1 MKKYKKYRQGDLL
14 IMEVDEIPQGLEPSK
29 DLLLISGSTA
39 SHDHK
44 LTGGVV
50 YHKEDGLLQGY
61 FKLEKKEKV
70 VHRTKDN
77 KEGEHKDI
85 ELPKGIYS
93 FYRQREYLPEGYNII
108 QD

>member
-1 MKKYKKYRQGDLL
+1 MKKYRQGDLL
-14 IMEVDEIPQGLEPSK
+14 IKQIDKLPDGLKPSK
-29 DLLLISGSTA
+29 DLLLISGSTT

-44 LTGGVV
+44 LTDGIV

-61 FKLEKKEKV
+61 FELKKKAKV
-70 VHRTKDN
+70 VHRTKDD
-77 KEGEHKDI
+77 KQGEHKDI
-85 ELPKGIYS
+85 ELPKGIYA